1 MSTQP
6 RTRTPTFALL
16 IGISDYSV
24 HEDSRR
30 SPRGSSALPAGKNDA
45 LAFLR
50 ICGELGIAPEN
61 IHILTSPALAAGGTG
76 GSVPGYAGPATRAE
90 IEAQLVWLSSQ
101 LARDAGSEGAP
112 VGLLAYSGHGDFAG
126 EELALCPSDV
136 RAKPGA
142 GPTDDL
148 ENVVGFDR
156 VDEIL
161 RAHPGAAENVTVVL
175 DCCHASAAAAW
186 GPGRRSS
193 LTGRGPSPSQVAPR
207 SLGRSLLMA
216 AEPGELARQGMFG
229 GRAHGA
235 CTWALS
241 AVADTWRAHSDRGAE
256 RLTISQGD
264 LVRRAQRLLDA
275 LSIPQSLWLRGWKAA
290 QEQCFV
296 HRGNVPSVLQPTR
309 GCEPVDPDIGTS
321 VPSQGSMDWYVWR

>member
-45 LAFLR
+45 LAFHR

-61 IHILTSPALAAGGTG
+61 IHILTSPALAAGETG

-90 IEAQLVWLSSQ
+90 IEAQLVWLCSQ
-101 LARDAGSEGAP
+101 LAREADGEGPP

-148 ENVVGFDR
+148 ENVVGLGR

-161 RAHPGAAENVTVVL
+161 RAHPAAAENLTVVL

-193 LTGRGPSPSQVAPR
+193 LTGRGPSQVSPP

-216 AEPGELARQGMFG
+216 SEPGEPARQGMFG

-241 AVADTWRAHSDRGAE
+241 AVADAWRSHSDRGAR

-264 LVRRAQRLLDA
+264 LVRRAQLLLDA

-296 HRGNVPSVLQPTR
+296 HRGNVPSVLRPAR